1 MKYLNKRK
9 IHLARPH
16 DPALSICSRPIRGH
30 ARRAYYRK
38 TFNQISEDERCKECD
53 KIANGAPH
61 LAYWKGKKR
70 PSRKTNATPPHQPYS
85 SEENT
90 ILDADDAK

>member
-16 DPALSICSRPIRGH
+16 DSALSICSRPIRGH
-30 ARRAYYRK
+30 ARRAHYRK
-38 TFNQISEDERCKECD
+38 TFNQILEDERCKECD

-61 LAYWKGKKR
+61 LAYWKGKTR
-70 PSRKTNATPPHQPYS
+70 PSRRAKATLPQQLHS
-85 SEENT
+85 SQENT
-90 ILDADDAK
+90 IIDVDDAE